1 MHCKQ
6 HYIPLHLHDKEKQ
19 HQAKDAVVCTMLC
32 QVIQDVIFN
41 RNSNIKIQTILNK
54 QWTREKT
61 TVVHSWVIVF
71 SLRQ

>member
-54 QWTREKT
+54 Q
-61 TVVHSWVIVF
+61 
-71 SLRQ
+71 